1 LGVKIVDSTT
11 IKTSF
16 EEKLFKSAIMLS
28 KCPMMVPSLV
38 LQSQAHDHKFRK
50 LKCDEHLYIFD
61 KGYNDY
67 KVLPILPIK
76 NTGFVTR
83 IKDNAKY
90 EVTQI
95 NLIPEHIHSS
105 VLSDEIIEVEITNG
119 TEKIKIKENKVL

>member
-1 LGVKIVDSTT
+1 MIIS
-11 IKTSF
+11 
-16 EEKLFKSAIMLS
+16 
-28 KCPMMVPSLV
+28 
-38 LQSQAHDHKFRK
+38 FRK
-50 LKCDEHLYIFD
+50 LKCDEHTVYIFD

-67 KVLPILPIK
+67 KAFAHFTDK

-105 VLSDEIIEVEITNG
+105 VLLKSLRLRLLME
-119 TEKIKIKENKVL
+119 L